1 MQEPWV
7 QSLGRED
14 PLQEE
19 WQPIPVFLP
28 GESHGQRTGELQ
40 SEKSDTNEPSTASS
54 HAPPTIPVWV
64 EVTTLLSQPDW
75 GPKTHLNQV
84 PASSSLLAQPML
96 VIFSFNLLTL
106 SAS

>member
-1 MQEPWV
+1 MQELWV
-7 QSLGRED
+7 QSLGRKD

-28 GESHGQRTGELQ
+28 GESYGQRTGGLQ

-54 HAPPTIPVWV
+54 HAPPTITVWV
-64 EVTTLLSQPDW
+64 EVTTLLSQPDR
-75 GPKTHLNQV
+75 GPRTHLNQV
-84 PASSSLLAQPML
+84 PAPSSLLAQAML
-96 VIFSFNLLTL
+96 VIFNFNLLTL